1 MVGVEQSAPAVL
13 WRHGM
18 FVRVKMPDGTT
29 RRYEESQVPACG
41 VVINAPKK
49 EEPKPAEVKEVE
61 VEAKAVTEPKNKAIT
76 KPKTTKK
83 GSKK

>member
-1 MVGVEQSAPAVL
+1 
-13 WRHGM
+13 M

-49 EEPKPAEVKEVE
+49 EEPKPVEIKEVE
-61 VEAKAVTEPKNKAIT
+61 VEAKAVTETKNKAII
-76 KPKTTKK
+76 KPKTKK

>member
-1 MVGVEQSAPAVL
+1 MWSGYKCS
-13 WRHGM
+13 
-18 FVRVKMPDGTT
+18 
-29 RRYEESQVPACG
+29 EEG
-41 VVINAPKK
+41 R
-49 EEPKPAEVKEVE
+49 AEAEIKEVE

>member
-1 MVGVEQSAPAVL
+1 
-13 WRHGM
+13 M

-49 EEPKPAEVKEVE
+49 EEPKPVEIKEVE
-61 VEAKAVTEPKNKAIT
+61 VEAKAVTETKNKAIA
-76 KPKTTKK
+76 KPKTKK